1 MSLLV
6 CSRIAAMQRIAAL
19 LLLLLLVA
27 CGGEQ
32 KTPEQQV
39 RQLIKEAEVAVEKR
53 SVTETMPFVSR
64 EYSDQGGR
72 DRKMLTKL
80 LAGYFLS
87 HQNIHLLVQVKE
99 VTTISDEQVRAE
111 LLVAMA

>member
-1 MSLLV
+1 
-6 CSRIAAMQRIAAL
+6 
-19 LLLLLLVA
+19 
-27 CGGEQ
+27 
-32 KTPEQQV
+32 
-39 RQLIKEAEVAVEKR
+39 
-53 SVTETMPFVSR
+53 VTETMPFVSR

-80 LAGYFLS
+80 LAGYFIS

-111 LLVAMA
+111 LLVAMAGKPLDSVSQLIDYRADLHHFELTFNKEDDAWLVTAGTWRRASHTDFL